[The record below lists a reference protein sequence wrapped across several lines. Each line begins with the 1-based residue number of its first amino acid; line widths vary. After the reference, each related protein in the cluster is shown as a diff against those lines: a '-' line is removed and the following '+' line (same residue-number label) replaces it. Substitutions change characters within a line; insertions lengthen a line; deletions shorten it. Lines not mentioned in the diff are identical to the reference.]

1 MVRWP
6 GSTKIIHNEMIL
18 SAFGASLEHTLKAP
32 RPRVVGDIDFN
43 GAISTS
49 RYVGDFVVSVP

>member
-6 GSTKIIHNEMIL
+6 GSTKIILDNMIL

-49 RYVGDFVVSVP
+49 CQVGDFVVSVP